1 MLALNGEETLL
12 KSLFPDDI
20 LQRSFGSQ
28 DGIPGLKQMLLTRSV
43 NDEGGHPHS
52 FGGGERAHR
61 HRRMDCQV
69 PRCRPHLRSTKDMR
83 RSSGDGRAN
92 GSRQPTPSSR
102 SERLLRYDGLCLGSI
117 PGDGRDATLAARRRP
132 QFEG

>member
-43 NDEGGHPHS
+43 NDEG
-52 FGGGERAHR
+52 
-61 HRRMDCQV
+61 
-69 PRCRPHLRSTKDMR
+69 
-83 RSSGDGRAN
+83 
-92 GSRQPTPSSR
+92 
-102 SERLLRYDGLCLGSI
+102 
-117 PGDGRDATLAARRRP
+117 ATRIHLAAEKGHIAIVEWIAKCPGVDLTCEAQRTCVGLAAMAG
-132 QFEG
+132 QTEVVSLLLQADQKDCCGMTAFAWAAFLEMAGMLL